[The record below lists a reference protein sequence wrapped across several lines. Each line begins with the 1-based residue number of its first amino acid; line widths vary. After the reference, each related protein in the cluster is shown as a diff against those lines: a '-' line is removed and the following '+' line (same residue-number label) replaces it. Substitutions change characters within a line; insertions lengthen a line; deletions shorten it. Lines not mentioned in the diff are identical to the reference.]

1 MGRRK
6 RDDTPL
12 QRMAPALTP
21 EARENQLIALAQDRA
36 EEQLRN
42 GTASSQLIVH
52 YLRLATEKERLE
64 RKQLEAKNELLAAKT
79 KAIEAA
85 ENTERLYAEAIEAMK
100 EYRGLGGPIDDPDD
114 YDE

>member
-6 RDDTPL
+6 RDDSPIAKC
-12 QRMAPALTP
+12 APALTP

-52 YLRLATEKERLE
+52 YLRLATQKEMLE

-79 KAIEAA
+79 KALESA
-85 ENTERLYAEAIEAMK
+85 ENTERLYAEAIRAMK
-100 EYRGLGGPIDDPDD
+100 EYNGSAHSDEEEY